1 MNYLSKHPVLLNNT
15 RFIGYDYTS
24 ENEQE
29 LADYYSILDNI
40 MASSEDDHIYMLDVN
55 QITLIKDVDVLRLF
69 SKNSILKLH
78 RNIEYSNLVLKRL
91 MQLKNANY
99 KVSIY
104 FEANTNYEKILAYV
118 DYVIVDV
125 FTFNFYAKDVYALEK
140 KIILTGVDTTEIFD
154 KYKDANIEMFVGDFE
169 YIKKETIEP
178 YARQNDKIVILNL
191 LNELEGNHDVN
202 KLAKIFAKNTDFT
215 IKLLQYLNSPAIGL
229 KTEVSSI
236 NQAITLLGKVQLTA
250 WLGMFL
256 YGEDGTRFGSL
267 LKIKIQNRIT
277 TVALFLEAIADIRN
291 IQKGFLAA
299 SLSLADTV
307 VNKPLDELINSL
319 SIDDVI
325 KQAIIEKK
333 GNIGEALTLAI
344 ALENKDEEAI
354 ESILKANLI
363 KGSIKDKLFSI
374 HNLPIKKEEEES
386 IFKSILNRFK
396 NSF

>member
-1 MNYLSKHPVLLNNT
+1 MNYLSKHPVLLRNT

-29 LADYYSILDNI
+29 LVDYYSILDNI
-40 MASSEDDHIYMLDVN
+40 IASSEDEHIYMLDVN

-78 RNIEYSNLVLKRL
+78 KNIEYSNLVLKRL
-91 MQLKNANY
+91 VQLKNANY
-99 KVSIY
+99 KVAIY
-104 FEANTNYEKILAYV
+104 FEPNTDYEKVLNYI
-118 DYVIVDV
+118 DYVIIDV
-125 FTFNFYAKDVYALEK
+125 FSFSFYTREIYDLDK
-140 KIILTGVDTTEIFD
+140 KIILTDVDTTEIFE
-154 KYKDANIEMFVGDFE
+154 KHKDANIEMFVGDFE
-169 YIKKETIEP
+169 YVKKETVEP

-191 LNELEGNHDVN
+191 LNELEGNNDVK
-202 KLAKIFAKNTDFT
+202 KLANIFAKNTDFT

-229 KTEVSSI
+229 KTEVTSI

-256 YGEDGTRFGSL
+256 YGEDGTRFGTL

-277 TVALFLEAIADIRN
+277 TVALFLEAIADIQN

-299 SLSLADTV
+299 SLSLADSV

-319 SIDDVI
+319 SIDDTI
-325 KQAIIEKK
+325 KQAILNKD

-344 ALENKDEEAI
+344 AFENKNQELID
-354 ESILKANLI
+354 SILESNLI
-363 KGSIKDKLFSI
+363 KGAIKTKLYSIY
-374 HNLPIKKEEEES
+374 NLPIQKEEEKES
-386 IFKSILNRFK
+386 LFKRIIKKFK
-396 NSF
+396 F